1 MTIGIGVLC
10 KDGVVIASDGMCSAG
25 PVGVDNLKTH
35 IIQNKIVC
43 CCAGADN
50 YLQFFINFLNL
61 KFNDFGFDTRNR
73 TADDIISSIISGFYA
88 YVSALMVANIPTH
101 TQNLLLQK
109 LQNDFLNL
117 QTIQFASLIGFFH
130 NNDFYLYR
138 IDGLTPSP
146 MKPTGMWYAIIGSG
160 FLHGMPSIH
169 LIKKIIQ
176 INSIPNVANAVN
188 LAYWTVDHA
197 IEVSSAGIGGNITIA
212 SIRKNNDNTF
222 SVQTENIEQCKG
234 FVEDVYRHIKTYFEQ
249 PADIAPVPTFNAHEQ
264 IDCEKEC

>member
-10 KDGVVIASDGMCSAG
+10 RDGVVIASDGMCSTG

-50 YLQFFINFLNL
+50 YLQFFVNFLNL
-61 KFNDFGFDTRNR
+61 KFTEFGFDAPNI
-73 TADDIISSIISGFYA
+73 TADDIISSIITGFYT
-88 YVSALMVANIPTH
+88 YVSTLMVANMPAH
-101 TQNLLLQK
+101 TQHLLLQK
-109 LQNDFLNL
+109 LQNDFLNPEKL
-117 QTIQFASLIGFFH
+117 QFSSVIGFSH
-130 NNDFYLYR
+130 NNNFYLYR
-138 IDGLTPSP
+138 IDGLIPSP
-146 MKPTGMWYAIIGSG
+146 IKPTGMWYTIIGSG

-197 IEVSSAGIGGNITIA
+197 IEVASGGIGGNITIV
-212 SIRKNNDNTF
+212 SIRKNNDNAF
-222 SVQTENIEQCKG
+222 SVQTENTEQCKG
-234 FVEDVYRHIKTYFEQ
+234 FVEDVYRHIMTYFEQ
-249 PADIAPVPTFNAHEQ
+249 PAELVRAPEFNADEPAN
-264 IDCEKEC
+264 CEKVC

>member
-10 KDGVVIASDGMCSAG
+10 RDGVVIASDGMCSAG

-50 YLQFFINFLNL
+50 YLQFFVNFLNL
-61 KFNDFGFDTRNR
+61 KFNEFGFDTPNR
-73 TADDIISSIISGFYA
+73 TADNIISSIITGFYT
-88 YVSALMVANIPTH
+88 YVSALMIANIPAH
-101 TQNLLLQK
+101 TQDLLLQR
-109 LQNDFLNL
+109 LQNDFLNP
-117 QTIQFASLIGFFH
+117 QAIQFESVIGFSH
-130 NNDFYLYR
+130 NGEFYLYR
-138 IDGLTPSP
+138 INGLTPFP
-146 MKPTGMWYAIIGSG
+146 IKPTGMWYAIIGSG

-197 IEVSSAGIGGNITIA
+197 IEVSSAYIGGNVAIA

-222 SVQTENIEQCKG
+222 SVQTENTEQCKG
-234 FVEDVYRHIKTYFEQ
+234 FVEDVYRHIRTYFEQ
-249 PADIAPVPTFNAHEQ
+249 PAEVARVPEFNADEPV
-264 IDCEKEC
+264 DCENVC